1 MLIKKFLML
10 IGLLCVSFSYGAGLP
25 HVGDSPKLIITDLN
39 GESFDLSQKHGKWV
53 LVHFFATWCP
63 ACKTELPIL
72 AQIYKEYHSKGLE
85 IIALTPEGIKSKS
98 EVKKFIDPYHFPSA
112 LLLDSKINDFGSGIV
127 LPMTYLLNRSGVIHK
142 IYLPTK
148 KVLTLKEIET
158 DLGF

>member
-1 MLIKKFLML
+1 MGGGVVQTILHGHGQLFIYCIKKAEKVK
-10 IGLLCVSFSYGAGLP
+10 IATNK
-25 HVGDSPKLIITDLN
+25 D
-39 GESFDLSQKHGKWV
+39 GKKVRV
-53 LVHFFATWCP
+53 L
-63 ACKTELPIL
+63 K
-72 AQIYKEYHSKGLE
+72 
-85 IIALTPEGIKSKS
+85 KSKS